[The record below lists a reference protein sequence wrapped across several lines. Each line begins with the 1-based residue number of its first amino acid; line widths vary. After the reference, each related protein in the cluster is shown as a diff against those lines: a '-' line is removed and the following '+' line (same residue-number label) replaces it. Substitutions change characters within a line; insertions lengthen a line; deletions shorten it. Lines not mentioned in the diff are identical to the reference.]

1 MPTFVTGQVELDH
14 LVKVLSASFLLG
26 RGSIILFIIS
36 TCLLGSYFEVVQVSH
51 FSSYFC
57 PEFLVSF
64 NDPANEDYYA
74 FAGLRMISSSITP
87 SRLIE
92 KFFLSSYLFIHSLT
106 LFFFFSFVSVW
117 AAWYLFCSVFFT
129 HHHHYLFCCS
139 LESSQ
144 LLLHLFMSLR
154 WSVVFNYLI

>member
-106 LFFFFSFVSVW
+106 LFFFHLYQCGLLGIYSVLCFSPITIIICFVAPLNLLS
-117 AAWYLFCSVFFT
+117 F
-129 HHHHYLFCCS
+129 
-139 LESSQ
+139 SSTF
-144 LLLHLFMSLR
+144 LCP
-154 WSVVFNYLI
+154 

>member
-106 LFFFFSFVSVW
+106 LFFFFFICISVGCLVFI
-117 AAWYLFCSVFFT
+117 LFCVF
-129 HHHHYLFCCS
+129 HPSPSLFV
-139 LESSQ
+139 
-144 LLLHLFMSLR
+144 LLLP
-154 WSVVFNYLI
+154 